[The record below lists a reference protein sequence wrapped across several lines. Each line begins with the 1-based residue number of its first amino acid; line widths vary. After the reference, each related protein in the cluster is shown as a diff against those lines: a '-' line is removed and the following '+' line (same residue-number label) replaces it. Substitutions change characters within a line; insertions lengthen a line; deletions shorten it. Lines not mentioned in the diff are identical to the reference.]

1 MSKLC
6 EALVQR
12 FPRLTILQNPDLQPI
27 TVALRNLSGSQIK
40 EWNMV
45 MAGALIAAMPTLLIY
60 ILPGCYFIRGL
71 LAGSVKG

>member
-12 FPRLTILQNPDLQPI
+12 FPRLTIRQNPDLQPI